1 MNGAKIECNGTILR
15 LSETELEHGERAISS
30 RLDEIR
36 ETCPTLRILED
47 LSPIPIRLVEIQML
61 GIPCPMY
68 VDPLGILDRIGYK
81 AGIPPEVER
90 RMAELDVMGD
100 WVACDTESPTD
111 AEILH

>member
-1 MNGAKIECNGTILR
+1 
-15 LSETELEHGERAISS
+15 
-30 RLDEIR
+30 
-36 ETCPTLRILED
+36 
-47 LSPIPIRLVEIQML
+47 
-61 GIPCPMY
+61 MY